1 MIHYL
6 PGCDV
11 RKNHPQA
18 IRKIEKYM
26 KEKGAVIDKCC
37 RTKEKLLEKEDIM
50 ISNCMM
56 CSLVI
61 KETHPENKNISLY
74 KYILN
79 DDNFPWVDHHGMKI
93 VVQDCWRTRKN
104 KMMQEAIREC
114 LKRMNITVIEMKLNR
129 EKTDFDGVWRN
140 NAIDPVLL
148 EVAPCTFES
157 INTNDIDLLSFQEQ
171 EQKMKEWVKVYDSQE
186 VMIYCNGCEKGL
198 KMGGIQPVHLIELI
212 AEGL

>member
-50 ISNCMM
+50 ISNCTM

-61 KETHPENKNISLY
+61 KE
-74 KYILN
+74 
-79 DDNFPWVDHHGMKI
+79 
-93 VVQDCWRTRKN
+93 
-104 KMMQEAIREC
+104 
-114 LKRMNITVIEMKLNR
+114 
-129 EKTDFDGVWRN
+129 
-140 NAIDPVLL
+140 
-148 EVAPCTFES
+148 
-157 INTNDIDLLSFQEQ
+157 
-171 EQKMKEWVKVYDSQE
+171 
-186 VMIYCNGCEKGL
+186 
-198 KMGGIQPVHLIELI
+198 
-212 AEGL
+212 